1 MPKFVVFLSEIG
13 VVSRIYSQVSNSDY
27 SCNLPQKKLSWVC
40 VSFAAE
46 HDVRDLTF
54 FNKIYLLLKIYIFYI
69 GITQYVVVDCGGGT
83 VDLTVHELDVT
94 QGTLKE
100 LHKGTGGPCGATG
113 VDTEFE
119 KLLKRIFDADFI
131 EKFKIKRPAAWIDLM
146 ISFEAKKRTAR
157 PDNKSPLNISLPFSF
172 IEYHKKHRKCSV
184 ETAVKKFK
192 NPDIKWSSQGMLR
205 FSANIMQAL
214 FEPILNAII
223 GHIQNLLTRA
233 SLKNVEHLFLVGGFA
248 ESPLLQYSVREG
260 LEGRVRVIIPND
272 VGLAILKGAVLFG
285 LDPTVVRVRR
295 SAYTYGVGVLNK
307 FDPQKHEQSKRVVKD
322 GIVWCKDIFDRFVRV
337 DESVGIGDHVTRSY
351 APARSKQ
358 KSTVINIY
366 CTEKLDV
373 LYTTDKGVKRCGK
386 LRIEMPDVSP
396 EEIPIEKRGKPREL
410 QASMIF
416 GDTEIK
422 VAAVDVLSGRAARS
436 IIDFLNY

>member
-1 MPKFVVFLSEIG
+1 V
-13 VVSRIYSQVSNSDY
+13 
-27 SCNLPQKKLSWVC
+27 
-40 VSFAAE
+40 
-46 HDVRDLTF
+46 
-54 FNKIYLLLKIYIFYI
+54 
-69 GITQYVVVDCGGGT
+69 TQYIVVDCGGGT

-94 QGTLKE
+94 NGTLKE
-100 LHKGTGGPCGATG
+100 LHKGTGGPSGATG
-113 VDTEFE
+113 VDRAFE
-119 KLLKRIFDADFI
+119 KLLKNIFDSDFI
-131 EKFKIKRPAAWIDLM
+131 ERFKVKRPAAWVDLM

-157 PDNKSPLNISLPFSF
+157 PNSQNALNISLPFSF
-172 IEYHKKHRKCSV
+172 IDYHKKHRKMSV

-205 FSANIMQAL
+205 FNANIIQKL
-214 FEPILNAII
+214 FDPVVNEII
-223 GHIQNLLTRA
+223 GHIQNLLMKP
-233 SLKNVEHLFLVGGFA
+233 SLKHVEHLFLVGGFA
-248 ESPLLQYSVREG
+248 ESPLLQSSVREA

-307 FDPQKHEQSKRVVKD
+307 FDTKKHDQSKRVIKD
-322 GIVWCKDIFDRFVRV
+322 GVVWCKDIFDCFVRV
-337 DESVGIGDHVTRSY
+337 DESVGVGDRVTRSY

-366 CTEKLDV
+366 CTEKLNV
-373 LYTTDKGVKRCGK
+373 LYTTDKGVTKCGK

-396 EEIPIEKRGKPREL
+396 EEIPVEKRGKPREL

-416 GDTEIK
+416 GDTELK
-422 VAAVDVLSGRAARS
+422 VSAVDVISGRAARAT
-436 IIDFLNY
+436 IDFLNY